1 MDFDSYPMLLQA
13 VTEITK
19 YNKKRAK
26 ARASVS
32 VASGTVSV
40 LSQRFDEDAEEWK
53 TEVSF
58 TITKDQLRTLRDEAT
73 AYATLIQSFLDE
85 IKSL

>member
-13 VTEITK
+13 VMEIAK
-19 YNKKRAK
+19 YNRRKAK
-26 ARASVS
+26 ARASVA
-32 VASGTVSV
+32 VASGTVTV
-40 LSQRFDEDAEEWK
+40 LSQRFNEDTEEWK

-58 TITKDQLRTLRDEAT
+58 AITKDQLRTLRDEAT
-73 AYATLIQSFLDE
+73 AYATLIQAFLDE

>member
-1 MDFDSYPMLLQA
+1 MDLESYPTMMQA

-19 YNKKRAK
+19 YNKKKSK
-26 ARASVS
+26 ARASVA
-32 VASGTVSV
+32 VASGAVTV
-40 LSQRFDEDAEEWK
+40 LSQKFDEDAEGWK

-73 AYATLIQSFLDE
+73 AYATLIQAFLDE